1 MTYMKW
7 GGTNGIYFSINIF
20 CVYLKQ
26 SKLAG
31 HSKSKPKSEQFYFK
45 KTDCQNIR
53 YFYVSGIQMY
63 GIWIPTVFSS
73 HHFIIMK
80 NHDFVDTI
88 TYARQNNNY
97 LVYHYSNND
106 QESEKKICFFY
117 IALTRDC
124 HQVFI
129 ILQVF
134 ESPVYKVLLYNSTNG
149 LVQ

>member
-7 GGTNGIYFSINIF
+7 GGTNGIYFSKTIAQLRTGDYYINIF

-26 SKLAG
+26 SKFAG
-31 HSKSKPKSEQFYFK
+31 HSKSKPKSEQLYLK
-45 KTDCQNIR
+45 KPDCQNIR

-97 LVYHYSNND
+97 LVYHYNNND
-106 QESEKKICFFY
+106 QESEKNF
-117 IALTRDC
+117 A
-124 HQVFI
+124 FI
-129 ILQVF
+129 MQH
-134 ESPVYKVLLYNSTNG
+134 
-149 LVQ
+149 